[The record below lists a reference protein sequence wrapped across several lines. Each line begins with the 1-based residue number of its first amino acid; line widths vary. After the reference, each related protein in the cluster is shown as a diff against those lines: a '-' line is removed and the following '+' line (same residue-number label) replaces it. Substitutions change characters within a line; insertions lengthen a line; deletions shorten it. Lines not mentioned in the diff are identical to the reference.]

1 LPLRSPRAP
10 HRVTTPQPAWTMRN
24 RVTSPTRALAM
35 LAALLLTAALVP
47 SAVTSASAAPTIKPS
62 GSWHGSF
69 QVSCRSSHQNFDDPI
84 VYPGKVGAAHHHD
97 FFGNRTT
104 NAFSKRKNLIGKK
117 TTCSRPGD
125 TAAYWVPALYNN
137 GKRVKPDR
145 LIAYYRTTRIKDVK
159 KIKPFPKGLRMIAG
173 DHMATRRNPQST
185 EFVNWRCGDG
195 ISGTATPPARC
206 GGLLRLRVE
215 FPNCWDGRNLDSA
228 NHKSHMTYS
237 RSGGRGCP
245 SSHPVAVP
253 SLHLNFKW
261 KVRGSLSGVKLASG
275 GVHSGHAD
283 FFNAWK
289 QKAQKRLV
297 RRCLN
302 SSMVCGSTLNDAP
315 K

>member
-1 LPLRSPRAP
+1 LPLRSL
-10 HRVTTPQPAWTMRN
+10 
-24 RVTSPTRALAM
+24 RALRRAKIAPM
-35 LAALLLTAALVP
+35 LAVLLLTAALVP
-47 SAVTSASAAPTIKPS
+47 WAVSSASAAPTIKPS

-84 VYPGKVGAAHHHD
+84 VYPGQVGAAHHHD

-104 NAFSKRKNLIGKK
+104 DAFSTTANLVGKP

-137 GKRVKPDR
+137 GERVTPDR
-145 LIAYYRTTRIKDVK
+145 LIAYYRTTRIKDVDD
-159 KIKPFPKGLRMIAG
+159 IQPFPAGLRMIAG
-173 DHMATRRNPQST
+173 DHMATAANPQST
-185 EFVNWRCGDG
+185 ALINWDCGDG
-195 ISGTATPPARC
+195 LDGTATPPARC
-206 GGLLRLRVE
+206 GDLLRLRVE

-228 NHKSHMTYS
+228 DHKSHMAYAP
-237 RSGGRGCP
+237 RGGRGCP

-261 KVRGSLSGVKLASG
+261 KVTGSLSDVTLASG

-283 FFNAWK
+283 FFNSWD
-289 QKAQKRLV
+289 QDAQAQLV
-297 RRCLN
+297 RQCLN

-315 K
+315 R